1 MCNAFRDLGI
11 VLLLNKNQVHERIHG
26 RIGGSIERFDLLFE
40 VRKFVA
46 LICSP
51 NQLSQIGDHPGFERW
66 FSEDSSS
73 FGALEE
79 PARNLGGANITV
91 ERTHGRTL
99 CVGHRPFVPCS
110 VPFLGRSSALPA
122 DQILQSWVLMLRVSR
137 GSVLGRIGDI
147 RTTTEQFPCIVV
159 QAHLH
164 SVFCE
169 FSKIPALDGTQ
180 VVALA
185 DTLQGARS
193 RLKGGFEIFANSL

>member
-1 MCNAFRDLGI
+1 
-11 VLLLNKNQVHERIHG
+11 
-26 RIGGSIERFDLLFE
+26 
-40 VRKFVA
+40 
-46 LICSP
+46 
-51 NQLSQIGDHPGFERW
+51 
-66 FSEDSSS
+66 
-73 FGALEE
+73 
-79 PARNLGGANITV
+79 
-91 ERTHGRTL
+91 
-99 CVGHRPFVPCS
+99 
-110 VPFLGRSSALPA
+110 
-122 DQILQSWVLMLRVSR
+122 MLRVSR

-147 RTTTEQFPCIVV
+147 RTTTEQFRCIVV